1 MKTLWLLIRLSRPHF
16 LLGGFLMY
24 GLGVC
29 IALYLGKSVD
39 FTIYLLGQAW
49 GTMLQL
55 STHYLNE
62 YFDAPADADNEN
74 RTIFTGG
81 SGAIGPGK
89 LPRATAFWAGM
100 ICLAAAATLTVILIR
115 VASPSPATLFIMAL
129 IFLGAFLY
137 AVPPVRLESSGYGE
151 LTTSILVANLVPA
164 FGLLLQTGEMNRLLA
179 MATFPLTPLHLA
191 MLLAFELPDYA
202 NDVKHEK
209 RTLLVRLGWQLGMRL
224 HNILILVSFLL
235 LGLAILQG
243 LPTRI
248 ALPTFMV
255 LPLGLLQIFVMSRIE
270 SGAKPHWTS
279 LTLTAILLYGLVA
292 SLLTYTFFIH
302 SFPL

>member
-1 MKTLWLLIRLSRPHF
+1 MRTLWLLIRLSRPHF

-24 GLGVC
+24 GLGAC

-39 FTIYLLGQAW
+39 LSVYLLGQAW

-62 YFDAPADADNEN
+62 YFDAPADSDNTN
-74 RTIFTGG
+74 RTFFTGG

-89 LPRATAFWAGM
+89 LPRATAFWAGVV
-100 ICLAAAATLTVILIR
+100 CLATTATLTVMLIR
-115 VASPSPATLFIMAL
+115 TASPSPATLFIMAL

-137 AVPPVRLESSGYGE
+137 SVPPVRLESSGYGE

-164 FGLLLQTGEMNRLLA
+164 FSLLLQTGDLTRLLA
-179 MATFPLTPLHLA
+179 MATFPLTPLHIA

-202 NDVKHEK
+202 NDVKHGK

-243 LPTRI
+243 LPSRI
-248 ALPTFMV
+248 ALPIFMV
-255 LPLGLLQIFVMSRIE
+255 LPLGLLQIYVMYRIE
-270 SGAKPHWTS
+270 NGARPHWPS
-279 LTLTAILLYGLVA
+279 LTLTAILLFGLVA
-292 SLLTYTFFIH
+292 SLLTYSFFIH